1 MVPPL
6 EESEDGN
13 RASFSRWE
21 KRSVISYHFTELVLE
36 ITGMEILQENIVA
49 LAEEYC
55 YIWLSFFITNI
66 SDCLED
72 RQ

>member
-21 KRSVISYHFTELVLE
+21 KRSVISYHFSELVLE
-36 ITGMEILQENIVA
+36 ITETVMLTA
-49 LAEEYC
+49 KKK
-55 YIWLSFFITNI
+55 
-66 SDCLED
+66 
-72 RQ
+72 